1 MYRVD
6 PALPDCTAEGGY
18 APRFAPRDANLTSSK
33 HYNADMKVTVR
44 LFANLHEIV
53 GEREIQVE
61 LAEGGTIAD
70 VCERVA
76 ELYPRVREFLPVLVC
91 AVDEDYA
98 PNSRVVENGDSVAL
112 IPPVSGG

>member
-1 MYRVD
+1 
-6 PALPDCTAEGGY
+6 
-18 APRFAPRDANLTSSK
+18 
-33 HYNADMKVTVR
+33 MKVTVR

-53 GEREIQVE
+53 GEREIQIE
-61 LAEGGTIAD
+61 LADEGTIGD

-91 AVDEDYA
+91 AIDEDYA
-98 PNSRVVENGDSVAL
+98 SSDRVVRDGDSVAL

>member
-1 MYRVD
+1 MGRM
-6 PALPDCTAEGGY
+6 
-18 APRFAPRDANLTSSK
+18 N
-33 HYNADMKVTVR
+33 VTVR

-53 GEREIQVE
+53 GEREIQIE
-61 LAEGGTIAD
+61 LADEGTIAD

-91 AVDEDYA
+91 AIDEDYA
-98 PNSRVVENGDSVAL
+98 SSDRVVSDGDSVAL